1 MQKHRR
7 TLKQRIQACQADRI
21 LMAGVAVHME
31 FEAVTSEEGC
41 IQRAGLKADAYGKE
55 IRCIG
60 QTPLSPVFTSVF
72 GLSTEHTSLRQ

>member
-7 TLKQRIQACQADRI
+7 TLKQRMQARQADRI

-41 IQRAGLKADAYGKE
+41 IQRAELKVDAYGKE
-55 IRCIG
+55 IEVLGR
-60 QTPLSPVFTSVF
+60 LHSPPFSRVY
-72 GLSTEHTSLRQ
+72 LA